1 MPSPERWVDI
11 RLETVPLSSDSLTVL
26 LQQLDEGTDG
36 DPVALVQRLVD
47 WLRPPASGG
56 VAGVLERIERLA
68 LAMEARPD
76 LQRRCCDR
84 LAAAV
89 GSWRHS
95 AVYTEIGLLSRRGF
109 LREVRHR
116 AYERLNP
123 GPLDRNDLKDVL
135 LLVFGEPDDPRWV
148 RALPEDA
155 WLRLFDAFACAASD
169 CPVAVRRS
177 RDGALSALEMLGI
190 WIAAEELDPELRRLD
205 PRADERDSAFLALQR
220 ELASY
225 AADYVR
231 GTDEGV
237 GEYHDAAHARVL
249 LEQCVQQVERL
260 RRRAVTRGSSIE
272 LTYLLER
279 LDQTLVR
286 IVALLDVLDPSDRE
300 RQRGTAVRLFK
311 ELIGASVSRHGL
323 ASLWQENT
331 GLLARSVTEHA
342 SRAGEHYITRDR
354 REYRQMLAA
363 GAGGGLVIAALA
375 LIKIQIVGLGL
386 SPGYQAFW
394 VSLNYGIGFVLIHLL
409 HYTVATKQPAMTA
422 ALLAAAI
429 EKGDRGTADRRKLAQ
444 LLIQVGRS
452 QFAAVLGNVGVA
464 LPVAV
469 LLGWLYRY
477 GSAAPVLDDGGAAY
491 QLEGL
496 RPFAGL
502 ALLYAAIAGVWLF
515 VSGLIAGYFDNRAAR
530 LELGARLR
538 SHPVL
543 ARLLSEPRRER
554 LGAYLETN
562 YGALAGN
569 FLFGVLLGVTGYVGY
584 LAGLPL
590 DIRHVAFSSANL
602 GYVASSQDAWGPW
615 LVGYLGYVLL
625 IGMVNLWVSFG
636 LALSVALK
644 ARGARLGGLAQLL
657 RTYVGEVLRR
667 PRDLLWPP
675 TDPEVSLGAGNPRSD

>member
-1 MPSPERWVDI
+1 MAI
-11 RLETVPLSSDSLTVL
+11 RLETEPLSEESPTVL
-26 LQQLDEGTDG
+26 LQQLGEGADG
-36 DPVALVQRLVD
+36 DPVALVQRIVD
-47 WLRPPASGG
+47 WLRPPAGGG
-56 VAGVLERIERLA
+56 VAGVLERIERLVLA
-68 LAMEARPD
+68 LEARPD
-76 LQRRCCDR
+76 LQRRCCER

-109 LREVRHR
+109 LREFLHR
-116 AYERLNP
+116 SYERLNP
-123 GPLDRNDLKDVL
+123 GPRDRDDLKDVL
-135 LLVFGEPDDPRWV
+135 ALVFREADDPRWV

-155 WLRLFDAFACAASD
+155 WLRLFDAFACAAGD
-169 CPVAVRRS
+169 FPAAVRRS
-177 RDGALSALEMLGI
+177 RDGVLSALEMLGI

-231 GTDEGV
+231 WTDEGV

-249 LEQCVQQVERL
+249 LEQCAQQVDRL
-260 RRRAVTRGSSIE
+260 RRRAVTQGSSIE

-279 LDQTLVR
+279 LDQTLAR
-286 IVALLDVLDPSDRE
+286 IAALLDVLDLGDRE
-300 RQRGTAVRLFK
+300 RQRGTAARLFK
-311 ELIGASVSRHGL
+311 ELVAASASRHGL

-331 GLLARSVTEHA
+331 RLLARSVTEHA
-342 SRAGEHYITRDR
+342 SRTGEHYITQDR
-354 REYRQMLAA
+354 HEYRQMLAA
-363 GAGGGLVIAALA
+363 GAGGGLVIAILA
-375 LIKIQIVGLGL
+375 LVKIQVMGIGL
-386 SPGYQAFW
+386 SPGYQTFW
-394 VSLNYGIGFVLIHLL
+394 VSLNYAIGFVVIHLL
-409 HYTVATKQPAMTA
+409 HFTVATKQPAMTA

-452 QFAAVLGNVGVA
+452 QFAAVLGNVAVA

-477 GSAAPVLDDGGAAY
+477 GSGAPLLDAGGAAY

-496 RPFAGL
+496 RPLAGL

-530 LELGARLR
+530 LDLGARLR
-538 SHPVL
+538 SHPL
-543 ARLLSEPRRER
+543 LSRLLSERRREH
-554 LGAYLETN
+554 LGAYLDAN

-569 FLFGVLLGVTGYVGY
+569 FFLGVLLGVTGYVGY

-602 GYVASSQDAWGPW
+602 GYVASGADAWGRW
-615 LVGYLGYVLL
+615 LAGYLAFVLL
-625 IGMVNLWVSFG
+625 IGVVNLWVSFG

-644 ARGARLGGLAQLL
+644 ARGARLGGLVQLM
-657 RTYVGEVLRR
+657 RAYVGEVRRR
-667 PRDLLWPP
+667 PSDLLWPP
-675 TDPEVSLGAGNPRSD
+675 ASPAGSQDAGPGGD